1 MSSEIRFSVW
11 IEHNNILT
19 LDELIRGF
27 ELCYTPRPI
36 GTKTAT
42 VYNFHQWLEISS
54 VRNHS
59 KPHVFKITLNENTG
73 KAKLLYK
80 NLTTDKEWIVPEGEG
95 DIVTSCAENLMNIT
109 PSTEKIDVER
119 LQADLKTVYSFFKA
133 ANVKPWWDAYFTE
146 LLEDELQ
153 DTFETDII
161 TTLRNK
167 KAARADPQQ
176 TEDPYIFEDLP
187 DLEQRIPKVIIGK
200 AVKLSTQKDSEPRP
214 ITQGDM
220 ALSSYDKY
228 PDEFPQLSK
237 VLSVDGDRV
246 SVLWYKG
253 GKTIPW
259 KPATRAV
266 KGGSRGQREPFQEV
280 IPLDSIW
287 L

>member
-1 MSSEIRFSVW
+1 M
-11 IEHNNILT
+11 
-19 LDELIRGF
+19 
-27 ELCYTPRPI
+27 
-36 GTKTAT
+36 
-42 VYNFHQWLEISS
+42 
-54 VRNHS
+54 
-59 KPHVFKITLNENTG
+59 
-73 KAKLLYK
+73 
-80 NLTTDKEWIVPEGEG
+80 
-95 DIVTSCAENLMNIT
+95 
-109 PSTEKIDVER
+109 
-119 LQADLKTVYSFFKA
+119 
-133 ANVKPWWDAYFTE
+133 
-146 LLEDELQ
+146 
-153 DTFETDII
+153 
-161 TTLRNK
+161 
-167 KAARADPQQ
+167 
-176 TEDPYIFEDLP
+176 
-187 DLEQRIPKVIIGK
+187 IIGK

-287 L
+287 LWGFNLTPGGLLPKHVRDQVSNYVL